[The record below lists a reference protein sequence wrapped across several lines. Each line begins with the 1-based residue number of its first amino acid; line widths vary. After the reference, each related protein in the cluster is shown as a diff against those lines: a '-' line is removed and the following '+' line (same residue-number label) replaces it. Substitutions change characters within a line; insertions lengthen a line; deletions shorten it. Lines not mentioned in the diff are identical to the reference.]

1 MLVCRSRFSSSNS
14 SVRNK
19 PKCDTQGAQREGQQ
33 ALGSLPAL
41 LPRLWVGG
49 RALLRRHVH
58 ACALARSASLPY
70 TRTRVATVETKSTD
84 RARVTVSTLPRHRNI
99 FCETSI
105 FSQSQNARS
114 YAAIS
119 ICDSDIGLS
128 CWPDVQHS
136 LGLLTPP
143 PTVQQGRACA
153 NASSATTQQRS
164 FAPRIAQSR
173 FTANHPARQ
182 GVATL

>member
-1 MLVCRSRFSSSNS
+1 MLVYHSRFSSSNS

-19 PKCDTQGAQREGQQ
+19 PQCDTQGAQRVGQQ
-33 ALGSLPAL
+33 ALRFLPAL

-84 RARVTVSTLPRHRNI
+84 RARVT
-99 FCETSI
+99 
-105 FSQSQNARS
+105 NARS

-119 ICDSDIGLS
+119 ICDSDIGSS

-136 LGLLTPP
+136 LGLLTSPK
-143 PTVQQGRACA
+143 TVQQGRACA

-173 FTANHPARQ
+173 FTARHPARQ
-182 GVATL
+182 GIATL